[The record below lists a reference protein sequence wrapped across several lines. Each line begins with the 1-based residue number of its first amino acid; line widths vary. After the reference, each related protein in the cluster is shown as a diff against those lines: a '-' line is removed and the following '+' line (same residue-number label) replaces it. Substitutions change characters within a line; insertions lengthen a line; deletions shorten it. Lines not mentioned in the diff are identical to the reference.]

1 MRKTAVIY
9 ARVSTAKQAAEEL
22 PLTSQI
28 EQCRA
33 KAAALGVDVLRVFED
48 RGISGRDEDRPGFQ
62 DAIAFAESQRCAY
75 FITWSTS
82 RFARDAVHAGVYK
95 RRLEKRGVQMAYCTA
110 DIDRGTTSGF
120 VLDTVL
126 AMIDEVVSRQVAT
139 DTLRSL
145 QNNARA
151 GHWNGGRVPF
161 GYSAGPAIDDP
172 KRRRLVPKPDEA
184 WLVQAMFRR
193 CSEGAGPRTIASDM
207 NAAGTLHRG
216 QPWTSAAVAHV
227 LDSPASAGMV
237 VFNRRAPRQ
246 SGSLM
251 RPESEWIRVKSHEA
265 LVDPDLWQRVQAMRA
280 SGRKKKLGH
289 ALSTH
294 LFTGVLACGH
304 CGAQMN
310 VERATGRSASYSY
323 YNCRGWIASKICGDR
338 RRRADKLDTWLIS
351 EICDK
356 VFTPETMTLVAME
369 LNAACGTW
377 AAERRAQIASI
388 ERELKDIA
396 DRRGKLLDVLELLG
410 RDAPDLGDMKDRLN
424 AMRDRERQLKERRE
438 AVSTEEAPA
447 FGADTTEIEEVRSA
461 LMGIVRD
468 ASDVPRSRSMLRQLL
483 ESVVLHSDRAEINYR
498 TDLLAGNR
506 TQTVAVHSLKNWLP
520 DQDSNLG
527 PSD

>member
-1 MRKTAVIY
+1 
-9 ARVSTAKQAAEEL
+9 
-22 PLTSQI
+22 
-28 EQCRA
+28 
-33 KAAALGVDVLRVFED
+33 
-48 RGISGRDEDRPGFQ
+48 
-62 DAIAFAESQRCAY
+62 
-75 FITWSTS
+75 
-82 RFARDAVHAGVYK
+82 
-95 RRLEKRGVQMAYCTA
+95 
-110 DIDRGTTSGF
+110 
-120 VLDTVL
+120 
-126 AMIDEVVSRQVAT
+126 
-139 DTLRSL
+139 
-145 QNNARA
+145 
-151 GHWNGGRVPF
+151 
-161 GYSAGPAIDDP
+161 
-172 KRRRLVPKPDEA
+172 
-184 WLVQAMFRR
+184 
-193 CSEGAGPRTIASDM
+193 
-207 NAAGTLHRG
+207 
-216 QPWTSAAVAHV
+216 
-227 LDSPASAGMV
+227 
-237 VFNRRAPRQ
+237 
-246 SGSLM
+246 
-251 RPESEWIRVKSHEA
+251 
-265 LVDPDLWQRVQAMRA
+265 
-280 SGRKKKLGH
+280 
-289 ALSTH
+289 
-294 LFTGVLACGH
+294 
-304 CGAQMN
+304 MN

-338 RRRADKLDTWLIS
+338 RRRADKLDAWLIS

-377 AAERRAQIASI
+377 AAERRAQIVSI

-396 DRRGKLLDVLELLG
+396 DRRSKLLDVLELLG